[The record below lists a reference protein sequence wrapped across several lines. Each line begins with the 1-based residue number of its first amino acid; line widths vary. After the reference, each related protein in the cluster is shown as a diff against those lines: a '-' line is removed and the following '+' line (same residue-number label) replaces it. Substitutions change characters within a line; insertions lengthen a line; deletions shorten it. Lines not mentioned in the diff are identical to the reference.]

1 MISCALLI
9 HFYTQITF
17 MAICYKRYISDCP
30 KGVSKKQMFE
40 NGACETYQEGVRILV
55 EDEVTWVSKQTI

>member
-1 MISCALLI
+1 
-9 HFYTQITF
+9 